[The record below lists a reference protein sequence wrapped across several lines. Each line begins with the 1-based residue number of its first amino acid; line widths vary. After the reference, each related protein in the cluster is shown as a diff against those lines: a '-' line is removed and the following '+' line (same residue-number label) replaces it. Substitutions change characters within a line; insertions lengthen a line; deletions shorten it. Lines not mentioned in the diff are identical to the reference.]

1 VKQILEYLSQV
12 RSELA
17 KVVWP
22 KKSEVIK
29 FTVIVFIISGVVG
42 AYLSGLDLG
51 FTKLVELLVK

>member
-1 VKQILEYLSQV
+1 MKQILEYLSQV